1 LIFATLYLFQFLWL
15 PLALLLSLV
24 LYPSYLLSRRGQS
37 QLEEEGQETRRFFS
51 FVDHHRPGYTNTFW
65 CFPLSCFEYFSGS
78 SLKDFFMV
86 MYLKIEERSFA
97 TGI

>member
-1 LIFATLYLFQFLWL
+1 M
-15 PLALLLSLV
+15 
-24 LYPSYLLSRRGQS
+24 
-37 QLEEEGQETRRFFS
+37 
-51 FVDHHRPGYTNTFW
+51 FW
-65 CFPLSCFEYFSGS
+65 CFPLSAFEYFSGS